1 MMIRPGTNKFM
12 QMASAEPR
20 AGMAVWFLVLMMAIV
35 PAVGASN
42 LELLQDT
49 LKSMLVS
56 SFALGAALVYFWR
69 QRKRQAPIHVHAL
82 LGLPLGLMLYALG
95 SMAWS
100 HTYLGGTEA
109 IRWFLFGLILFLG
122 MNLLTLGRVT
132 HLAWGIHVG
141 AVLAALWGALQFWF
155 GFDYFP
161 QGPNPASTFVNR
173 NFFAEYLVCTIP
185 FSALLLNQVR
195 NRMSILLVCVT
206 LGFTISVLMMTGTR
220 SALTAFLVLTVLLPA
235 ILWLYRGQCASL
247 GWRSRHLVGLLAIFI
262 GTVGGLSAINT
273 GNSSLIAEFGA
284 GDALDRSYL
293 RTRTLTDTDLV
304 KDATFSIRLAM
315 WQSTAR
321 MALANPLMGV
331 GAGAWEVALPL
342 HQGEGVQSELDFY
355 AHNEILQLLA
365 EYGIAG
371 WLFLLLLLSYLSWSA
386 FKTWSDPRIASGPEA
401 PVRALTLSSLLVL
414 FIVCNAGFPWRLAT
428 TGALFALCL
437 AILAASDVRV
447 GAASWRPWRVMRW
460 APPYVTGAMV
470 ALGLCVVLAAY
481 ISWQAIQSESRFARA
496 KSAALRI
503 TQSGEH
509 NHPRWARQKA
519 DIIHWVKE
527 GVAINPHDRKFIQ
540 HVAEELSM
548 WGDWKNAVWIYEIIL
563 ESHPY
568 AVGVIANTARG
579 YFMMDD
585 VQKAHQIYDRAARLQ
600 PDAPVVRALQ
610 TDLLIQQARYRE
622 AQKIIQQR
630 LDDEV
635 VDNDLIN
642 SAFVIG
648 IRTNHWDLVIRALA
662 LRVKQLPADAP
673 TALMHLG
680 DIYSRPEVSDEAMAL
695 ESYRAALAMTPA
707 YRRSSL
713 WRRIPL
719 NLQPMLSI
727 Q

>member
-1 MMIRPGTNKFM
+1 M
-12 QMASAEPR
+12 QMAISPLQSPPVTSSVEPR
-20 AGMAVWFLVLMMAIV
+20 AGMAVWFFVLMMAIV

-49 LKSMLVS
+49 LKSILVS
-56 SFALGAALVYFWR
+56 SFALGAAMVYFWP

-82 LGLPLGLMLYALG
+82 LALPLGLMLYALG

-109 IRWFLFGLILFLG
+109 IRWFLFSLILFLG

-132 HLAWGIHVG
+132 SLAWGVHVG

-155 GFDYFP
+155 GFDYFS

-185 FSALLLNQVR
+185 FSAMLLNRVR
-195 NRMSILLVCVT
+195 NRKLILLVCVT
-206 LGFTISVLMMTGTR
+206 LGFNISALMMTGTR
-220 SALTAFLVLTVLLPA
+220 SALAGLLVLTVLLPA
-235 ILWLYRGQCASL
+235 ILWLYKGQCASL

-262 GTVGGLSAINT
+262 GTVAGLSAINT
-273 GNSSLIAEFGA
+273 GNSTLIAEFGA

-293 RTRTLTDTDLV
+293 RTRTLADADLAKDT
-304 KDATFSIRLAM
+304 TFSIRLAM
-315 WQSTAR
+315 WQSTGR
-321 MALANPLMGV
+321 MALANPVLGV

-342 HQGEGVQSELDFY
+342 YQGEAVQSELDFY
-355 AHNEILQLLA
+355 AHNEILQMVA

-371 WLFLLLLLSYLSWSA
+371 WLFLLLLLSYLSWTA

-401 PVRALTLSSLLVL
+401 PVRAFTLSSLLVL
-414 FIVCNAGFPWRLAT
+414 LIVCNAGFPWRLAT

-437 AILAASDVRV
+437 AILAASDVRG
-447 GAASWRPWRVMRW
+447 GAASWRPWRVLRVT
-460 APPYVTGAMV
+460 PLYVSGAMI
-470 ALGLCVVLAAY
+470 ALGICVVLAAY
-481 ISWQAIQSESRFARA
+481 IAWQAIQSEAKFARA
-496 KSAALRI
+496 KTAALMI
-503 TQSGEH
+503 TQSGAH
-509 NHPRWARQKA
+509 NHPQWERQKA
-519 DIIHWVKE
+519 DIIQWVKE
-527 GVAINPHDRKFIQ
+527 GVAINPHDRKHIQ

-548 WGDWKNAVWIYEIIL
+548 WGDWKNAIWIYEIIL

-568 AVGVIANTARG
+568 AVGVIANTARS
-579 YFMMDD
+579 YLMMDD

-600 PDAPVVRALQ
+600 PNAPVVLALQ

-622 AQKIIQQR
+622 AQIIIQKR
-630 LDDEV
+630 LDGEV

-642 SAFVIG
+642 SAYAIG

-662 LRVKQLPADAP
+662 LRVKQLPSEAP

-680 DIYSRPEVSDEAMAL
+680 DIYSRPEVSNEAKAL
-695 ESYRAALAMTPA
+695 ESYRAALAMTPV
-707 YRRSSL
+707 YMRSSV
-713 WRRIPL
+713 WRRIPVH
-719 NLQPMLSI
+719 LQSRL
-727 Q
+727 

>member
-1 MMIRPGTNKFM
+1 MIRLMQKF
-12 QMASAEPR
+12 R
-20 AGMAVWFLVLMMAIV
+20 AGLAVWLLVLMMVLV

-49 LKSMLVS
+49 LKSILVAG
-56 SFALGAALVYFWR
+56 FALGAALLYFWR
-69 QRKRQAPIHVHAL
+69 QRKRQTPTHVHAL
-82 LGLPLGLMLYALG
+82 LVLPLGLMLYALG

-100 HTYLGGTEA
+100 HAYLGGTEA
-109 IRWFLFGLILFLG
+109 IRWFLFSLILFLG

-141 AVLAALWGALQFWF
+141 AVLASLWAALQFWV

-185 FSALLLNQVR
+185 FSALLLNRVR
-195 NRMSILLVCVT
+195 NKMLILLVCVT
-206 LGFTISVLMMTGTR
+206 LGFNISALMMTGTR
-220 SALTAFLVLTVLLPA
+220 SALMALLVLTVLLPA
-235 ILWLYRGQCASL
+235 ILWLYRSRCAST
-247 GWRSRHLVGLLAIFI
+247 GWRKSQLVALIAIFFA
-262 GTVGGLSAINT
+262 TVGGLGAINT
-273 GNSSLIAEFGA
+273 GNSALIAEFGG
-284 GDALDRSYL
+284 GDAIDRSYF
-293 RTRTLTDTDLV
+293 RARSVADSDLV

-315 WQSTAR
+315 WKSTGR
-321 MALANPLMGV
+321 MALANPLFGV

-342 HQGEGVQSELDFY
+342 HQAEGVQSELDFY

-365 EYGIAG
+365 EYGVVG
-371 WLFLLLLLSYLSWSA
+371 WLFLLLLLSYLSWA
-386 FKTWSDPRIASGPEA
+386 ALRTWSDPRIASAPEA
-401 PVRALTLSSLLVL
+401 PVRAFALSSLLIL

-447 GAASWRPWRVMRW
+447 GAASWRGWRAIRW

-470 ALGLCVVLAAY
+470 ALLFCVVLAAY

-496 KSAALRI
+496 KSAALLI
-503 TQSGEH
+503 TQSGDH
-509 NHPRWARQKA
+509 NHPRWERRKA
-519 DIIHWVKE
+519 DLLQLVKE

-548 WGDWKNAVWIYEIIL
+548 WGDWKNATWLNEIIL
-563 ESHPY
+563 DSHPY
-568 AVGVIANTARG
+568 VVGLIANTGRG
-579 YFMMDD
+579 YLMMDD
-585 VQKAHQIYDRAARLQ
+585 AQKAQKLYDRAAHLE
-600 PDAPVVRALQ
+600 PNAPVVRALL
-610 TDLLIQQARYRE
+610 TDLLILQARYSE
-622 AQKIIQQR
+622 AEKIIQER
-630 LDDEV
+630 LGGEV

-648 IRTNHWDLVIRALA
+648 IRTNRWDLVIRALE
-662 LRVKQLPADAP
+662 LRVKQMPGEAP

-680 DIYSRPEVSDEAMAL
+680 DIYSRPEVGNEARAL
-695 ESYRAALAMTPA
+695 ESYRAALGMTPA
-707 YRRSSL
+707 YMRPSL
-713 WRRIPL
+713 LRRIPL
-719 NLQPMLSI
+719 NLQYKLSS